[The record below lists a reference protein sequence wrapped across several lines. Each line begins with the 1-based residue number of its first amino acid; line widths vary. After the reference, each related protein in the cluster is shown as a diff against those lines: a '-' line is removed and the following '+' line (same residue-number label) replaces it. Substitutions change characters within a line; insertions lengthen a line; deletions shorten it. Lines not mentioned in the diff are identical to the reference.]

1 MDFGTFSGLYT
12 AFLMAIFIGI
22 IAWAYSKKR
31 KKDFAE
37 AANLVFADEQKTSP
51 TKEFEG
57 AQKK

>member
-12 AFLMAIFIGI
+12 AFLMAIFFGI

-31 KKDFAE
+31 NKDFSE
-37 AANLVFADEQKTSP
+37 AANLVFADEP
-51 TKEFEG
+51 ATKLEKDFEG